1 MEVLSV
7 NNLNKSFF
15 SKRAVNNLNLQIE
28 QGKIYGL
35 LGVNGSGKT
44 TLMRMISG
52 LLKQSSGEIK
62 VVDKVVG
69 VESKEIVAFMPTDNY
84 LYKFMKVKQLKQ
96 YYIDMYKDFDPD
108 KFDELIKSMDI
119 SQEEKVS
126 GLSTG
131 MTGRVKLALT
141 MARKAK
147 LFLLDEPLNGIDPI
161 SREKIVEC
169 IVRESSDENTIIL
182 SSHLVSEMEQI
193 LDDVI
198 FIKDGAVELVGNV
211 EKLRTEKNK
220 SIEEM
225 FKEVLG
231 QC

>member
-1 MEVLSV
+1 MTVLSV

-62 VVDKVVG
+62 VMDKTIG

-96 YYIDMYKDFDPD
+96 YYLDMYKDFDPD
-108 KFDELIKSMDI
+108 KFDELIESMGI

-131 MTGRVKLALT
+131 MTGRVKLSLT

-169 IVRESSDENTIIL
+169 IVKESSDENTIIL
-182 SSHLVSEMEQI
+182 SSHLISEMEQI

-231 QC
+231 KC